1 MFRAKVCQSL
11 AVKLSQG
18 YTLRA
23 LHVWLAMMLVVPHVA
38 RADVVW
44 RGDFETGDRSQFN
57 TRPQMVS
64 ADRLAVVTSPVAEG
78 KYALKATVVQ
88 GDDPINSSGN
98 RNELVHQGREPVG
111 SEYYYRWKVLFDPSF
126 PSERTWQLFTQWHHD
141 GCCGSP
147 PVEFFVYGEEIRLTL
162 NDSVT
167 PWRTRLV
174 RGVWHEFIMHVK
186 WSPDPKVG
194 FIELWYDG
202 QLVLPKRFI
211 GTMYPGN
218 LNYLKLGL
226 YRNDTVKPVGV
237 VYHDGFIQ
245 ATALEDVMG
254 SQPEP
259 EPEPA
264 QDAGTPPEDAGTPR
278 VDAGTSTP
286 REDAG
291 SAAPPGDAGTSARDA
306 GSPLDPGTSAP
317 EEPTGPEVPGQTA
330 PPPTG
335 AVDGPAL
342 VEQPPSVGCSATGG
356 PLAALALL
364 GCMGAVRA
372 RRRRR

>member
-1 MFRAKVCQSL
+1 
-11 AVKLSQG
+11 
-18 YTLRA
+18 
-23 LHVWLAMMLVVPHVA
+23 MLVVPCVA
-38 RADVVW
+38 WGDIVW
-44 RGDFETGDRSQFN
+44 RGDFETGDRSQYN

-78 KYALKATVVQ
+78 RYALKATVQQ

-111 SEYYYRWKVLFDPSF
+111 SEYYYRWKVMFDPSF

-147 PVEFFVYGEEIRLTL
+147 PVEFFVYGEELRLTL

-167 PWRTRLV
+167 PWKTALV
-174 RGVWHEFIMHVK
+174 RGVWHEFILHVK

-202 QLVLPKRFI
+202 QRVLPKRHI

-226 YRNDTVKPVGV
+226 YRNDTVKPVGI

-254 SQPEP
+254 SRSEP
-259 EPEPA
+259 TP
-264 QDAGTPPEDAGTPR
+264 DAGSSGGDAGTPR
-278 VDAGTSTP
+278 PAVDAGTSTP
-286 REDAG
+286 
-291 SAAPPGDAGTSARDA
+291 PVVDAGTSTPPMDA
-306 GSPLDPGTSAP
+306 GAPTDPGPSIPGGTDS
-317 EEPTGPEVPGQTA
+317 PEVPGQTA

-335 AVDGPAL
+335 AVDGPAFE
-342 VEQPPSVGCSATGG
+342 EQPPSFGCSATGG

-364 GCMGAVRA
+364 GFVGAARA